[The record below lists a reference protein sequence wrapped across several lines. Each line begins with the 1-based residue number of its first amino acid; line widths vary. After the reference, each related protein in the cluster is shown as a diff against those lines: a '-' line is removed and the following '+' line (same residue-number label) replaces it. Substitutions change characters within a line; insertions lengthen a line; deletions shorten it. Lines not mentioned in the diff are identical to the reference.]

1 MQAIKREQNWWYFHQ
16 EWNRWNDSLSCVS
29 LPLMGEKLPYYCRVK
44 KILAAVKNGPKLAR
58 PVVKSA
64 LEKLAGLCL
73 KRPFSNNANGLR
85 PLVGRDLRV
94 TRHRLPT
101 CHSVTRLYSA
111 CTNRK
116 KQLTKENIMNPHTE
130 NTRQSSCYR
139 LNLTFIFAL
148 CLSFLSP
155 DSWRTLWLLVNKA
168 TSVSVQC
175 VGNSYALALSSWLMP
190 NCLTILTM
198 TFSNLDEFARLF
210 LTLTPLSAQIIA
222 SK

>member
-1 MQAIKREQNWWYFHQ
+1 MQASKREQNWWYFHQ

-101 CHSVTRLYSA
+101 CHCVTRLYSA
-111 CTNRK
+111 CTNRR
-116 KQLTKENIMNPHTE
+116 KQLTKENIMKPQTE
-130 NTRQSSCYR
+130 NTTQTSCYH
-139 LNLTFIFAL
+139 LNLTFVFAL
-148 CLSFLSP
+148 YLWFLSL
-155 DSWRTLWLLVNKA
+155 DSWLLVNKA

-175 VGNSYALALSSWLMP
+175 VGNS
-190 NCLTILTM
+190 
-198 TFSNLDEFARLF
+198 
-210 LTLTPLSAQIIA
+210 
-222 SK
+222 